1 MFDNIFESLW
11 WNAMELF
18 LVLKMDWVTDDL
30 IKIFQ
35 NMKVISLHKQLYTFI
50 LA

>member
-11 WNAMELF
+11 WSAMELF
-18 LVLKMDWVTDDL
+18 LVLKMNWLTDDL

-35 NMKVISLHKQLYTFI
+35 NMKVISLHKQPYTFI